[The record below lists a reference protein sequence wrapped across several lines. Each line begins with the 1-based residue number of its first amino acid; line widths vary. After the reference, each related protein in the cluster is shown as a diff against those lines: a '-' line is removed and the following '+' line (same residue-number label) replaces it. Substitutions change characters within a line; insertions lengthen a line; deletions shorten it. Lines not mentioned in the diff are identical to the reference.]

1 MSALASAI
9 ESNGSVARTRA
20 LAHVPRSKSAILDL
34 LLVLHAPMAH
44 KPQPW
49 GSGPWG
55 GLCPVSRLTK

>member
-34 LLVLHAPMAH
+34 LLVSHAPMAH

-49 GSGPWG
+49 CSEAQGES
-55 GLCPVSRLTK
+55 VSKSPG

>member
-34 LLVLHAPMAH
+34 LLSRTRRWRTNPNPGAQRL
-44 KPQPW
+44 
-49 GSGPWG
+49 G
-55 GLCPVSRLTK
+55 GVCVHVSRLTT